1 MLTYRIHNMAD
12 HLADNHRHDHSNRR
26 ALALLVYQR
35 ARMLKYLK
43 RQSAQRYASLL
54 ARIGVEARA
63 VEGELMLGGMPKQ
76 RRT

>member
-1 MLTYRIHNMAD
+1 
-12 HLADNHRHDHSNRR
+12 
-26 ALALLVYQR
+26 
-35 ARMLKYLK
+35 MLKYLK